1 MTDNKRIIALSNQLR
16 EEGMQVS
23 IRSTK
28 TACDVWNLLKGT
40 TSLTNLQ
47 TALKSVYIK
56 DHHDNQKFDKVFND
70 LFIDVDDAKGQV
82 LEDMPYN
89 AKNDDKSVEYEDI
102 MSLPD
107 NTIESSQPLSLEKML
122 PPDFNPETL
131 QQKRIHEK
139 DILKTDISHLNSFD
153 ERILDLCRKLGDKIA
168 NRRSKRRKLKNAKTI
183 DMPKTIRRNL
193 KNGGK
198 LIKLYQSKPPVRKNK
213 HVFLSDVSGSCDWI
227 SSWFFSII
235 YGCQKSFNKIYSY
248 EFDNSI
254 INTTSYLNSESYYET
269 YQNITAQRLRRGMI
283 HGQSDMAKSFKEFL
297 KDAPLNHKT
306 VVIILTDCRDWR
318 GKREEGVL
326 ESAQVLKQIV
336 QKSSKVLIFN
346 PENKKR
352 WNTPTSCVKDYQ
364 NAGAKVYEIKNLE
377 NLANLITNL

>member
-89 AKNDDKSVEYEDI
+89 D
-102 MSLPD
+102 
-107 NTIESSQPLSLEKML
+107 
-122 PPDFNPETL
+122 
-131 QQKRIHEK
+131 EK